1 MCVCVRSYNFFP
13 SCVFYIFF
21 FVFRFFVCRRNHKS
35 DDDDEKRN
43 EKNGG
48 MIRSFKHFWMASL
61 CGCVSVCS

>member
-1 MCVCVRSYNFFP
+1 MCVCAVVQLLPVVR
-13 SCVFYIFF
+13 VLYIF

-61 CGCVSVCS
+61 YGCVSVCS